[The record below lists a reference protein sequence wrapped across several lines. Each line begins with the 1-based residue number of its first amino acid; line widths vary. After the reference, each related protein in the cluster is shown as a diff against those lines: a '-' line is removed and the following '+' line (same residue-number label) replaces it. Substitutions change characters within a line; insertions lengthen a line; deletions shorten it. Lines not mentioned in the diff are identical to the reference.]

1 MSLNLAMG
9 ICTALTAILV
19 ASLQAGDIPTSSTA
33 YKWVDAEGNV
43 QFSDKYQRPTNSDV
57 ETIKLTPSPSPVTNP
72 ADEQLAQIS
81 YKKCE
86 SASRIVDALS
96 KSNSTIVNT
105 LDDNGEERPMTVLE
119 REDLM
124 IKQKAL
130 MERHCSP

>member
-9 ICTALTAILV
+9 ICIAFTAILIATV
-19 ASLQAGDIPTSSTA
+19 QAGETPTSSTA

-43 QFSDKYQRPTNSDV
+43 QFSDKNQHPANSDV
-57 ETIKLTPSPSPVTNP
+57 ETIKLTPSPVTNS

-81 YKKCE
+81 HKKCE

-96 KSNSTIVNT
+96 KSNSTTVNT

-124 IKQKAL
+124 IKQQAL
-130 MERHCSP
+130 MERHCPP